1 MAKLLAENPEAEDE
15 LYAARFVVPESKTEL
30 LSAVSSSR
38 VAPEYATGYMNQN
51 AYLVPGA
58 WKEIVSHE
66 EGGWWAGA
74 GTRGPRQQKRSVSGR
89 SSRDASRDASGVE

>member
-30 LSAVSSSR
+30 MSAVSSSR
-38 VAPEYATGYMNQN
+38 AAPEYATGYMNQN

-66 EGGWWAGA
+66 EGGWWAG
-74 GTRGPRQQKRSVSGR
+74 TRGPRQQKRSVSGR